1 MKLVITVVKYVPQA
15 WVNYKRKSTR
25 GWNIVQIL
33 LDFTGGVLSLAQL
46 VLDSAF
52 QDDWSG
58 ITGNPIKFLLS
69 NVSIFFDLLFMVQ
82 HYILYRDAENKDK
95 SNGPNIYS
103 PLLSEGLP
111 ASA

>member
-15 WVNYKRKSTR
+15 WVNHKRKSTR

-46 VLDSAF
+46 ILDSAF

-58 ITGNPIKFLLS
+58 VTGNPIKFLLS

-95 SNGPNIYS
+95 NNGPSMYS
-103 PLLSEGLP
+103 PLLSGGLP
-111 ASA
+111 TSA